1 MVAIRAMAVS
11 IGRPAAFRMQRP
23 ARPLH
28 RPAMP
33 LYVPAAR
40 RQPQSAA
47 QPQMAWLST
56 GIFALKLMA
65 SLLAGATIT
74 LAFWPSN
81 RPAVPAQSYLPAVQ
95 ESQVSRRAAPQE
107 PQEYVRDRER
117 ETALLKAAFERPIP
131 TNYPRKVQ
139 TVRITLPSQ
148 NVAETPASVRVAT
161 ASLGNVPAIVPP
173 TGNLPLGNRGD
184 YTALSGK
191 PLRYLIGGSAGP
203 GHDGEVTM
211 VSYSTNSPVKHGI
224 SIAYCNLFEEN
235 KTGKYGPY
243 LNSSDT
249 AKQYNEGQIDPKG
262 PGWEKN
268 LREQFARRKS
278 AGFQYIELDNPD
290 AYAIKDVIGA
300 IELAETYGL
309 KVIAKNP
316 GLMGGSAAT
325 AYVTHRNVYGII
337 VEKGAGGANDM
348 EALRKRAGKPDL
360 PVWFVA
366 FGSGRGWAGSVA
378 NSAKSYRNMGVTY
391 SSAGEYG
398 NAIDVL
404 QPAG

>member
-1 MVAIRAMAVS
+1 
-11 IGRPAAFRMQRP
+11 
-23 ARPLH
+23 
-28 RPAMP
+28 MP
-33 LYVPAAR
+33 LYVPATG
-40 RQPQSAA
+40 RQPQPAA
-47 QPQMAWLST
+47 QPQMAWLAT

-74 LAFWPSN
+74 LAIWPNN
-81 RPAVPAQSYLPAVQ
+81 RAAVPAQSYLPTVQ
-95 ESQVSRRAAPQE
+95 ESQISRRVAQE
-107 PQEYVRDRER
+107 PQDYVRDRER

-161 ASLGNVPAIVPP
+161 ASLGNVPVIVPR
-173 TGNLPLGNRGD
+173 TGNLPLGNGTD
-184 YTALSGK
+184 YTTLTGK
-191 PLRYLIGGSAGP
+191 PLRYLIGGSAGQ

-268 LREQFARRKS
+268 LREQFARRKN

-316 GLMGGSAAT
+316 GLMGGNAAT
-325 AYVTHRNVYGII
+325 AYVSHRNVYGII
-337 VEKGAGGANDM
+337 VEKGAGGATDM
-348 EALRKRAGKPDL
+348 EALRKRSGKPDL

-366 FGSGRGWAGSVA
+366 FGSGRSWAGSVA